1 MDAGLKAWLRVPKII
16 NETIMKS
23 AMIAVIFFG
32 TKKAI
37 LMSMKRCTPLNS
49 L

>member
-16 NETIMKS
+16 NETVMKS
-23 AMIAVIFFG
+23 AMIAVILFG
-32 TKKAI
+32 TKKKF